1 VLSHAVDV
9 VAEMLVIDNEKNM
22 GIIASFKAYPK
33 ACMWSL
39 IFSTAIIMEGVR
51 LRMAPIPF

>member
-1 VLSHAVDV
+1 VLPHAVDI
-9 VAEMLVIDNEKNM
+9 AAGKLPIDNEKNM

-39 IFSTAIIMEGVR
+39 IFSTAIVMEGVR
-51 LRMAPIPF
+51 F